1 MYEDDFNPSWWLKSG
16 HVQTA
21 MASLAIRRRH
31 LRRRA
36 AGMLEVAR
44 ETLLDCGDGVR
55 LHGLAS
61 MHPGNAPRTLVI
73 LIHGWEGSSDS
84 LYLLSCAS
92 HLYNEGFDVFRLHL
106 RDHGPS
112 HHLNEGV
119 FHSCRLDE
127 AVQAVRVVCERY
139 SPTKVCLAGFSLGG
153 NFAARIAAQAPAAG
167 LDLSMTIGVCPVL
180 NPRHTL
186 RALETGWPVYR
197 FYFLRKWQRSL
208 HLKAHY
214 FPEQY
219 RPADFGSIKS
229 LMQLTEYF
237 VLEHSDF
244 PDLETYFSGY
254 ALVGQTLE
262 KLVQPTH
269 LILAEDDPIIPIE
282 DLDLVATPPAL
293 NITRTHHGGHCG
305 YLDSLDGP
313 SWADREILRRL
324 RAATAAGA
332 EPYSDEAGA

>member
-1 MYEDDFNPSWWLKSG
+1 MENDAFNPPWWLRSG
-16 HVQTA
+16 HAQTA
-21 MASLAIRRRH
+21 MASLSVRRKH
-31 LRRRA
+31 LRRA
-36 AGMLEVAR
+36 AAAMLEVTR
-44 ETLLDCGDGVR
+44 ETLLICGDGVR
-55 LHGLAS
+55 LHGLVS
-61 MHPGNAPRTLVI
+61 RQPGNSPRPLAI

-92 HLYNEGFDVFRLHL
+92 HLYSEGFDVFRLHL

-119 FHSCRLDE
+119 FHSCRIEE
-127 AVQAVRVVCERY
+127 AVDAV
-139 SPTKVCLAGFSLGG
+139 KVISQRFSRGAVYLAGFSLGG
-153 NFAARIAAQAPAAG
+153 NFAARIAARAPAAG
-167 LDLSMTIGVCPVL
+167 IDIAATVGVCPVL

-214 FPEQY
+214 FPDRY
-219 RPADFGSIKS
+219 RPGEFAAIKS

-244 PDLETYFSGY
+244 PDIETYFRGY
-254 ALVGQTLE
+254 ALVGDALA
-262 KLVQPTH
+262 KAVQPIH

-282 DLDLVATPPAL
+282 DLDLVARCPAL
-293 NITRTHHGGHCG
+293 HVTRTAHGGHCG
-305 YLDSLDGP
+305 YLDSLKGP
-313 SWADREILRRL
+313 SWADREILQRF
-324 RAATAAGA
+324 RAAA
-332 EPYSDEAGA
+332 

>member
-1 MYEDDFNPSWWLKSG
+1 MSAAEFRPPWWLKSG
-16 HVQTA
+16 HLQTA
-21 MASLAIRRRH
+21 MASLAVRARH

-36 AGMLEVAR
+36 ASMLANTQ
-44 ETLLDCGDGVR
+44 ETLLQCGDGVR
-55 LHGLAS
+55 LHGLISRQQGDDTRPLA
-61 MHPGNAPRTLVI
+61 I

-92 HLYNEGFDVFRLHL
+92 HLFANGFNVFRLHL

-119 FHSCRLDE
+119 FHSCRIEE
-127 AVQAVRVVCERY
+127 AVDAVRLIDQRY
-139 SPTKVCLAGFSLGG
+139 PSSKLCLAGFSLGG
-153 NFAARIAAQAPAAG
+153 NFAARIAARAPAAG
-167 LDLSMTIGVCPVL
+167 LEIAVTVGVCPVL

-214 FPEQY
+214 FPDRYLPGE
-219 RPADFGSIKS
+219 FGGIKS

-244 PDLETYFSGY
+244 PDLESYFRGY
-254 ALVGQTLE
+254 ALVGDTLSE
-262 KLVQPTH
+262 LQQPVH
-269 LILAEDDPIIPIE
+269 LILADDDPIIPVA
-282 DLDLVATPPAL
+282 DLEQLARPAAL
-293 NITRTHHGGHCG
+293 AVTRTRHGGHCG
-305 YLDSLDGP
+305 YLESITGP
-313 SWADREILRRL
+313 SWADRRIRDCFE
-324 RAATAAGA
+324 AAIDAA
-332 EPYSDEAGA
+332 SN